1 VRLELTTPA
10 LSIGHRRLPIP
21 ERNAATDH
29 SALVNLPAEPGHLEL
44 PAMEPV
50 LRWTDGTVLACLYTV
65 DTPDLRRAVAQ
76 DFDLL
81 VSDGR
86 VCGWLLHRPAKY
98 ASTEPW
104 LLHDFFALITAETF
118 ERMDVEDEDTL
129 KALRSL
135 ADRSGGHPE
144 IHDHLVDL
152 IDFFYG

>member
-1 VRLELTTPA
+1 MRLELTTPA
-10 LSIGHRRLPIP
+10 LSIGHRRLLIP

-29 SALVNLPAEPGHLEL
+29 SALADLPAEPGHLEL

-50 LRWTDGTVLACLYTV
+50 LRWTDGATLACLYTV
-65 DTPDLRRAVAQ
+65 DTPDRRRLVAH

-81 VSDGR
+81 VSGDR
-86 VCGWLLHRPAKY
+86 VCGWLLHQPAKY

-129 KALRSL
+129 KALRAL
-135 ADRSGGHPE
+135 ADRAEGNPA